1 MLIKR
6 DVDGKAQSFPNGE
19 VPAIVGTFTYT
30 AKRMG
35 GAPSITATI
44 YYPTPLDKQW
54 THEEYVEFQGERY
67 YATSIPSSSKDNQ
80 SVLYKHDVTFTS
92 RREILDNTLFF
103 DAVSNKDE
111 DTKGGDKYRTNQTR
125 FSFGGDITEFVSRI
139 NSSMKYCDVPY
150 SVVIDDGYATT
161 DVKEVSFENQ
171 YLTEVLQLINTT
183 YQLDYYWVGNVCHVG
198 KLQYDLTDNPIE
210 YGRNDALVSVSKENS
225 NARIVDMITGYGS
238 SDNIPYYYPNDDEFG
253 KADYISEN
261 INEPIDISLSQ
272 LQKNANI
279 GADYAKKYT
288 LYKREGALKATI
300 NIDGSFFG
308 TMPSSELVVADGK
321 DFARIAVIPIV
332 AKKGMKIYEPKI
344 TVSHHTHKS
353 GVSIKSDV
361 FSFYMDNDT
370 EGKYNG
376 SYTFTNDRYAALV
389 IWEDITIKST
399 IGDVAVDKSISY
411 NYIGSVEIEYEN
423 QSKAFWLFDGGVI
436 EYESSGISVN
446 NIDNVTSAK
455 SLVTFEKIPNAD
467 NTSSWWGFKETY
479 DTSTEEAAAKITIKG
494 RTWIFPSQ
502 NLMPSVYRESGGAER
517 FYYAKNDTYSIP
529 GATDK
534 YTFKNI
540 YKEGN
545 PHQGSVE
552 FSDIKPTINGV
563 RNDVIQSDGL
573 GQLFGEIAGV
583 AFDSNDSDVKNDDS
597 EYIHSYF
604 YIKLHKFSG
613 SYGFDLFK
621 HALASESAKINLIK
635 SNGCPACS
643 FDIQCVPSKDKS
655 KMYNCVSTD
664 GHGNLKSV
672 RDDCNDYI
680 FKNDED
686 AYKDTFNQ
694 DSTKTELWIAVKKDD
709 STLGII
715 MPNASGNFKPQK
727 GDLFVITGI
736 NPPKVLVTAAE
747 KRLDEALIKYM
758 SENNEDKFNYSVK
771 FSRIFLQENMAFANK
786 LNENSKVAITY
797 AGEKHEF
804 FVTNY
809 TVKVDDSALA
819 DVEIELSD
827 TLDASSSEL
836 KKVIDAVKGDTV
848 AQLQG
853 LIGGSGGLNA
863 TIANRLYLSK
873 QGDDTAQG
881 LITFVKG
888 LISDVL
894 VKLKGGAT
902 FGMRGYKF
910 DEKGNV
916 VVDALSSLAF
926 DEALERGFGVTK
938 NSRGKYTLSVTDLMV
953 WGKAVFNSL
962 EIRKLYAVG
971 GNVYLSGASSK
982 IVRAVPVKKATAA
995 ASSTGGDASETWV
1008 ACAEGDADCEG
1019 WKCYTL
1025 NDDGTTAT
1033 QNGWRKYDQAK
1044 CQTFDI
1050 EAGTHEGVSNT
1061 FYWRLVADVST
1072 KNETITETR
1081 TETYVDDD
1089 GVTKTREVTVDL
1101 YDGKKFGWV
1110 VLSKTDCESTTNDA
1124 PKAGDTIVL
1133 DGHRMFA
1140 SGDADGRDQ
1149 YNDESRTNVM
1159 MLETTGTEDGT
1170 LPRIVALT
1178 GIVDYRH
1185 WDGVNQ
1191 YSNTVFILSPKEVVF
1206 VSSSFK
1212 FISASGDPITLVNFR
1227 GNWAE
1232 KTEYRYYDQV
1242 SHNNAI
1248 WTCIVEKGDT
1258 TTAEPSDTSTDWRKE
1273 ISGGKGDPAVTYEL
1287 VASPSYIK
1295 LDADGSF
1302 DRSNQ
1307 YREGQMLLVRGYKIV
1322 GGKRIT
1328 QWGDADNPISIQI
1341 SFNDGA
1347 AWYESTFNNGE
1358 SGLDE
1363 VYNDF
1368 EPTCED
1374 SYFSMLQEMK
1384 KNGLKN
1390 CKAVMYEGESLDPD
1404 KIPSDKV
1411 LARIDIPI
1419 VQDGKD
1425 GASGTSYGVTLTVEK
1440 RTISSVEDDCLV
1452 VTFTKGDTDGVTT
1465 TNNVQDIGGYAQ
1477 LYVDGKIDTSA
1488 TARLNLGTSEAGELQ
1503 KCAFPQVFTAGYVTV
1518 KWYDKEGGTLLGTGS
1533 LTRGADGKDAT
1544 VYGVQVGSYYEWTS
1558 GGKLPGLEFGFTKTT
1573 GATVGKVTDVRNIG
1587 CTVMI
1592 YGDGTYYSSAS
1603 GWINVGNGNFLFSTF
1618 PYGDKDGNPT
1628 LGDASVVCVELY
1640 LDGMLVATANY
1651 ANGKQGADGKG
1662 ALEIICD
1669 PETIVLDT
1677 DDNGLVNDT
1686 SNAWAALM
1694 CVRDGKVVDGV
1705 TYDINKTDK
1714 NSTVNCDA
1722 TVNNNGIVTI
1732 TSVTSQTV
1740 AIDSSTVEVSSTSG
1754 SVTVSVTENA
1764 TGVTYTKTVPFTVNV
1779 ARYTGGLKADNK
1791 KFESAYNYLTNN
1803 GNSTDF
1809 SYYESKI
1816 RQTAKEISLKVS
1828 EKSVG
1833 RRNMLVGS
1841 ACRKYGDGFTY
1852 MSGSET
1858 QYYDG
1863 YPLEQIEINSGID
1876 GVNCIHCRT
1885 KRTGTDSYYL
1895 SGFRWWGISSQGN
1908 IKLEKG
1914 KNYVLS
1920 FYAKTPTP
1928 NDIYFIAEVLYQ
1940 GSKIDT
1946 SRPAKYDGPT
1956 GYSTTFSASE
1966 ANKWE
1971 LFTVK
1976 LSVPSNAKYEYE
1988 EINIFARG
1996 VQSDSFVDG
2005 YICKPMLEEGEEYN
2019 GWTLSEQDYDY
2030 VGGNLLDGTGTLTKT
2045 GNVEVL
2051 DETTVTQGG
2060 YNNESASV
2068 KAILLPTME
2077 IGDFLQYSTKD
2088 MGLKVGEDCMLSF
2101 YARAASGYAPGGL
2114 LQCYLYS
2121 PSTGIVLTESS
2132 HEKLD
2137 FLWNP
2142 DDGNLHTHI
2151 TPTTAWKRYW
2161 VHWRPMGNVPQYILF
2176 RLVRPGTNKESYDS
2190 STSYNVGDVV
2200 LYGGTYYVCQKAGIG
2215 YAPGASSHWE
2225 ATEFAIEIARPK
2237 LEVGATMTEWTEK
2250 RADMVDK
2257 QALYA
2262 TGIDIDSKKIT
2273 LTADHTYVRTNDGTP
2288 TVLIDADGYL
2298 TNVKVNADIVNVSAT
2313 HQLKISGNGAM
2324 VVDMDNFKLDESG
2337 NASFKGSIES
2347 TSGRIS
2353 FLTFTDS
2360 GMYSATS
2367 SSYWGLGLRSTNISV
2382 RGTPGGKTSLVCL
2395 GNGQIDATGGDA
2407 NTYPKSLVNGQVVNY
2422 CNLIQ
2427 IQAEGGGTGNGR
2439 DAAALGIETNGDFCL
2454 SAMGGLSH
2462 LQGLALDASTTTN
2475 GSSPNRTLF
2484 LCSGGSFTMPSNP
2497 KDGQLVIVI
2506 QTTSLGITFYG
2517 GGKSFMKGAST
2528 SNTATSGGAGQWSFF
2543 VYDDSVSSW
2552 RCVYANGGLF

>member
-171 YLTEVLQLINTT
+171 HLTEVLQLINTT

-210 YGRNDALVSVSKENS
+210 YGRNDALISVSKENS

-308 TMPSSELVVADGK
+308 TMPSSELVVADGM

-361 FSFYMDNDT
+361 FSFYMDNET

-467 NTSSWWGFKETY
+467 NTDSWWGFKETY

-529 GATDK
+529 GTTDK

-771 FSRIFLQENMAFANK
+771 FSRIFLQENMTFANK

-836 KKVIDAVKGDTV
+836 KKAIDAVKGETV

-873 QGDDTAQG
+873 QDDDTAQG
-881 LITFVKG
+881 LITFAKG
-888 LISDVL
+888 LISDML
-894 VKLKGGAT
+894 AKLKGGAT
-902 FGMRGYKF
+902 FGTRGYKF

-938 NSRGKYTLSVTDLMV
+938 NTQGKYTLSVTDLMV

-982 IVRAVPVKKATAA
+982 IVRAMPVKKATVA
-995 ASSTGGDASETWV
+995 ASSTGVDASAAWV

-1050 EAGTHEGVSNT
+1050 EAGAHEGVSNT

-1140 SGDADGRDQ
+1140 SDDAEGRDQ

-1159 MLETTGTEDGT
+1159 TLETTGATDGS

-1178 GIVDYRH
+1178 GITDYKH
-1185 WDGVNQ
+1185 SDGVNT

-1212 FISASGDPITLVNFR
+1212 FMSASGDPITLVNFR

-1232 KTEYRYYDQV
+1232 GTEYRYYDQV
-1242 SHNNAI
+1242 SHNDSI
-1248 WTCIVEKGDT
+1248 WTCIVEKGKKT
-1258 TTAEPSDTSTDWRKE
+1258 TEEPSDTSKVWRKE
-1273 ISGGKGDPAVTYEL
+1273 ISGGKDAVT
-1287 VASPSYIK
+1287 
-1295 LDADGSF
+1295 
-1302 DRSNQ
+1302 
-1307 YREGQMLLVRGYKIV
+1307 
-1322 GGKRIT
+1322 
-1328 QWGDADNPISIQI
+1328 
-1341 SFNDGA
+1341 
-1347 AWYESTFNNGE
+1347 
-1358 SGLDE
+1358 
-1363 VYNDF
+1363 
-1368 EPTCED
+1368 
-1374 SYFSMLQEMK
+1374 
-1384 KNGLKN
+1384 
-1390 CKAVMYEGESLDPD
+1390 
-1404 KIPSDKV
+1404 
-1411 LARIDIPI
+1411 
-1419 VQDGKD
+1419 
-1425 GASGTSYGVTLTVEK
+1425 
-1440 RTISSVEDDCLV
+1440 
-1452 VTFTKGDTDGVTT
+1452 
-1465 TNNVQDIGGYAQ
+1465 
-1477 LYVDGKIDTSA
+1477 
-1488 TARLNLGTSEAGELQ
+1488 
-1503 KCAFPQVFTAGYVTV
+1503 
-1518 KWYDKEGGTLLGTGS
+1518 
-1533 LTRGADGKDAT
+1533 
-1544 VYGVQVGSYYEWTS
+1544 YGVQVTPTYEVWSDAKKHAGIVLT
-1558 GGKLPGLEFGFTKTT
+1558 FTKTT
-1573 GATVGKVTDVRNIG
+1573 GSTMLKYLIVKTLGTVKVCADGTEIEGASKWINDGNNKIIFDRFTFDGTNNTPTIGTASVISIELIVDDKIVATANYSNGKQGDGVVMAYKHADTQPDAPTGTDPEYPGDGWSLSPDAATAGEKVTDVR
-1587 CTVMI
+1587 
-1592 YGDGTYYSSAS
+1592 YGGYESGTYDGTNKGTDATAKEWAEAEDDGRTWMKSPSGLSGYGYALMKVSFITQYDNTRVDVEIKAYSEQNFDLVEVWALDTAPSTGTSFRGQGLAHAS
-1603 GWINVGNGNFLFSTF
+1603 GNGVEQAYSFTVAKAGRHFICVTYAKDTSVDNNGDYGLFRLDLSDNDNEVAVSQTVWMSQAKVSGGKCVLPWSTPVKIN
-1618 PYGDKDGNPT
+1618 
-1628 LGDASVVCVELY
+1628 
-1640 LDGMLVATANY
+1640 
-1651 ANGKQGADGKG
+1651 GADGKG

-1669 PETIVLDT
+1669 PETIVIDT
-1677 DDNGLVNDT
+1677 DDNGLAT
-1686 SNAWAALM
+1686 GLYNAYASLM
-1694 CVRDGKVVDGV
+1694 CLRDGKEVSGV
-1705 TYDINKTDK
+1705 TYKMG
-1714 NSTVNCDA
+1714 SCVNCEA
-1722 TVNNNGIVTI
+1722 TVNTNTHVVAI
-1732 TSVTSQTV
+1732 TRVDKQSVTVDGQ
-1740 AIDSSTVEVSSTSG
+1740 TVEVSCTSG
-1754 SVTVSVTENA
+1754 SVTVNVTEDA
-1764 TGVTYTKTVPFTVNV
+1764 TGVTYTKTVPFAVNV

-1791 KFESAYNYLTNN
+1791 KFESAYNYLTNK
-1803 GNSTDF
+1803 GTSTDF
-1809 SYYESKI
+1809 SYYESHIK
-1816 RQTAKEISLKVS
+1816 QTAKEISLKVS
-1828 EKSVG
+1828 EKQVG
-1833 RRNMLVGS
+1833 RRNLLVGS
-1841 ACRKYGDGFTY
+1841 AFRKQGEGCSIVQDGQDAIN
-1852 MSGSET
+1852 GICING
-1858 QYYDG
+1858 G
-1863 YPLEQIEINSGID
+1863 YD
-1876 GVNCIHCRT
+1876 GVNCARL
-1885 KRTGTDSYYL
+1885 RNEGNAGAAYP
-1895 SGFRWWGISSQGN
+1895 RISWDGGRNSN
-1908 IKLEKG
+1908 VKVAKG
-1914 KNYVLS
+1914 KKYTLS
-1920 FYAKTPTP
+1920 FWAKRLSSTEGGYEISTQFFLQDGANGYARPYGALK
-1928 NDIYFIAEVLYQ
+1928 F
-1940 GSKIDT
+1940 GS
-1946 SRPAKYDGPT
+1946 
-1956 GYSTTFSASE
+1956 
-1966 ANKWE
+1966 
-1971 LFTVK
+1971 FTVK
-1976 LSVPSNAKYEYE
+1976 SQGEWEFIQDTVTIPSNAKSNYVEVCICLCLLQSGMA
-1988 EINIFARG
+1988 EILVCR
-1996 VQSDSFVDG
+1996 
-2005 YICKPMLEEGEEYN
+2005 PMLEEGEEYN

-2030 VGGNLLDGTGTLTKT
+2030 VGGNLLDGTGTLVKT

-2051 DETTVTQGG
+2051 NSAMVTQGG
-2060 YNNESASV
+2060 MGESAS
-2068 KAILLPTME
+2068 IRGLLYRTAHE
-2077 IGDFLQYSTKD
+2077 TDFLQYSTAN
-2088 MGLKVGEDCMLSF
+2088 MGLKANEDYVLSF
-2101 YARAASGYAPGGL
+2101 YARTSDGSSAGL
-2114 LQCYLYS
+2114 LQCYLY
-2121 PSTGIVLTESS
+2121 PSEGNINTEES
-2132 HEKLD
+2132 EGGYD
-2137 FLWNP
+2137 NTWNP
-2142 DDGNLHTHI
+2142 NDGDLKYGIIVSTQ
-2151 TPTTAWKRYW
+2151 WKRYW
-2161 VHWRPMGNVPQYILF
+2161 VHWRPTKNDPQHVLF
-2176 RLVRPGTNKESYDS
+2176 RLLRQGNDRGNYSS
-2190 STSYNVGDVV
+2190 STSYAVGDIV
-2200 LYGGTYYVCQKAGIG
+2200 LYDGTYYKCKTAGSG
-2215 YAPGASSHWE
+2215 NTPSSSSSYWE
-2225 ATEFAIEIARPK
+2225 AREFAIEIARPK
-2237 LEVGATMTEWTEK
+2237 LEVGATMTEWTAK

-2262 TGIDIDSKKIT
+2262 TGIDIDAKKIT
-2273 LTADHTYVRTNDGTP
+2273 ITASNTRFRDNDGNELAVIDGDGLRATRIATTGTNGRTVISGNTTIWYNKDGVTPGIKVFYDEAGVPHFQFCNSNGKVMYDFGPSGLQSFISSTQKAYSDVCYLRDASSHVRTNTSGVLLGFSWCYVARNQSGDLRYIYRKQIPTTPESSKSEIYSGCVFTSAHKYEGMDWPAANTTLANGRLLADGWYVRPNDGNLPMKPLTADEETVFDPTRTLYYQTFYYYSSGKVARTVR
-2288 TVLIDADGYL
+2288 AYMK
-2298 TNVKVNADIVNVSAT
+2298 KVSDTQVS
-2313 HQLKISGNGAM
+2313 K
-2324 VVDMDNFKLDESG
+2324 FK
-2337 NASFKGSIES
+2337 A
-2347 TSGRIS
+2347 
-2353 FLTFTDS
+2353 
-2360 GMYSATS
+2360 
-2367 SSYWGLGLRSTNISV
+2367 
-2382 RGTPGGKTSLVCL
+2382 
-2395 GNGQIDATGGDA
+2395 
-2407 NTYPKSLVNGQVVNY
+2407 
-2422 CNLIQ
+2422 
-2427 IQAEGGGTGNGR
+2427 
-2439 DAAALGIETNGDFCL
+2439 NGDW
-2454 SAMGGLSH
+2454 
-2462 LQGLALDASTTTN
+2462 DE
-2475 GSSPNRTLF
+2475 
-2484 LCSGGSFTMPSNP
+2484 
-2497 KDGQLVIVI
+2497 I
-2506 QTTSLGITFYG
+2506 
-2517 GGKSFMKGAST
+2517 
-2528 SNTATSGGAGQWSFF
+2528 
-2543 VYDDSVSSW
+2543 
-2552 RCVYANGGLF
+2552 

>member
-1 MLIKR
+1 MEAKRMLIKR

-19 VPAIVGTFTYT
+19 VPAIIGTFTYT

-150 SVVIDDGYATT
+150 SVVIDDGYANT

-389 IWEDITIKST
+389 IWEHITIKST

-467 NTSSWWGFKETY
+467 NTSLWWGFKETY

-747 KRLDEALIKYM
+747 KRLDDALIKYM

-836 KKVIDAVKGDTV
+836 KKAIDAVKGETV

-863 TIANRLYLSK
+863 TVANRLYLSK

-881 LITFVKG
+881 LITFAKG
-888 LISDVL
+888 LISDML
-894 VKLKGGAT
+894 AKLNGGAT
-902 FGMRGYKF
+902 FGTGGYKF

-916 VVDALSSLAF
+916 VVDALSSLTF
-926 DEALERGFGVTK
+926 DEALERGFGITK
-938 NSRGKYTLSVTDLMV
+938 NTQGKYTLSVTDLMV

-982 IVRAVPVKKATAA
+982 IVRAMPVKKATVA
-995 ASSTGGDASETWV
+995 ASSTGVDASAAWV

-1050 EAGTHEGVSNT
+1050 EAGAHEGVSNT

-1159 MLETTGTEDGT
+1159 MLETTGTENGT

-1212 FISASGDPITLVNFR
+1212 FMSASGDPITLVNFR
-1227 GNWAE
+1227 GNWA
-1232 KTEYRYYDQV
+1232 KGTKYGYYDQV
-1242 SHNNAI
+1242 SHNDSI
-1248 WTCIVEKGDT
+1248 WTCIVTKGDT
-1258 TTAEPSDTSTDWRKE
+1258 TNAEPSDTSKDWRKE
-1273 ISGGKGDPAVTYEL
+1273 ISGGKGE
-1287 VASPSYIK
+1287 
-1295 LDADGSF
+1295 
-1302 DRSNQ
+1302 
-1307 YREGQMLLVRGYKIV
+1307 
-1322 GGKRIT
+1322 
-1328 QWGDADNPISIQI
+1328 
-1341 SFNDGA
+1341 
-1347 AWYESTFNNGE
+1347 
-1358 SGLDE
+1358 
-1363 VYNDF
+1363 
-1368 EPTCED
+1368 
-1374 SYFSMLQEMK
+1374 
-1384 KNGLKN
+1384 
-1390 CKAVMYEGESLDPD
+1390 
-1404 KIPSDKV
+1404 
-1411 LARIDIPI
+1411 
-1419 VQDGKD
+1419 
-1425 GASGTSYGVTLTVEK
+1425 
-1440 RTISSVEDDCLV
+1440 
-1452 VTFTKGDTDGVTT
+1452 KGDKG
-1465 TNNVQDIGGYAQ
+1465 AP
-1477 LYVDGKIDTSA
+1477 
-1488 TARLNLGTSEAGELQ
+1488 GT
-1503 KCAFPQVFTAGYVTV
+1503 P
-1518 KWYDKEGGTLLGTGS
+1518 
-1533 LTRGADGKDAT
+1533 GKDAVT
-1544 VYGVQVGSYYEWTS
+1544 YGVQVTPYLDPLSS
-1558 GGKLPGLEFGFTKTT
+1558 GKTDPGIQIQFTRTT
-1573 GATVGKVTDVRNIG
+1573 GATVETFTNVTKLG
-1587 CTVMI
+1587 GLVMV
-1592 YGDGTYYSSAS
+1592 YVDGVYHVDATN
-1603 GWINVGNGNFLFSTF
+1603 WINSGNDKIVFSHF
-1618 PYGDKDGNPT
+1618 PIDNTSTDKT
-1628 LGDASVVCVELY
+1628 LGTASTIGIEL
-1640 LDGMLVATANY
+1640 LVNSSVVATANY
-1651 ANGKQGADGKG
+1651 ANGKQGADGP
-1662 ALEIICD
+1662 AATVY
-1669 PETIVLDT
+1669 TIEAVGNYNNNSGT
-1677 DDNGLVNDT
+1677 LVDAST
-1686 SNAWAALM
+1686 IGVTLTGDLKLYKTVGSEKTEDSKPPQCWRLT
-1694 CVRDGKVVDGV
+1694 VGGKNVDGTRVFDNSAGNNIV
-1705 TYDINKTDK
+1705 TYEYYNKY
-1714 NSTVNCDA
+1714 N
-1722 TVNNNGIVTI
+1722 
-1732 TSVTSQTV
+1732 
-1740 AIDSSTVEVSSTSG
+1740 IDS
-1754 SVTVSVTENA
+1754 
-1764 TGVTYTKTVPFTVNV
+1764 
-1779 ARYTGGLKADNK
+1779 
-1791 KFESAYNYLTNN
+1791 N
-1803 GNSTDF
+1803 GNSAVPGSATISVYRD
-1809 SYYESKI
+1809 SSMSELLASLVIPITLNPGAIVNVDAKLGKIESTTTSMKNDMNGMHGTI
-1816 RQTAKEISLKVS
+1816 ETIKQGQGQISLKVQDLQN
-1828 EKSVG
+1828 G
-1833 RRNMLVGS
+1833 
-1841 ACRKYGDGFTY
+1841 
-1852 MSGSET
+1852 
-1858 QYYDG
+1858 
-1863 YPLEQIEINSGID
+1863 
-1876 GVNCIHCRT
+1876 GVDTSKPHT
-1885 KRTGTDSYYL
+1885 
-1895 SGFRWWGISSQGN
+1895 SSQVDFRT
-1908 IKLEKG
+1908 LDAD
-1914 KNYVLS
+1914 S
-1920 FYAKTPTP
+1920 FYPVMIRFKDDGGVRHTVE
-1928 NDIYFIAEVLYQ
+1928 I
-1940 GSKIDT
+1940 
-1946 SRPAKYDGPT
+1946 SR
-1956 GYSTTFSASE
+1956 
-1966 ANKWE
+1966 N
-1971 LFTVK
+1971 
-1976 LSVPSNAKYEYE
+1976 
-1988 EINIFARG
+1988 
-1996 VQSDSFVDG
+1996 
-2005 YICKPMLEEGEEYN
+2005 
-2019 GWTLSEQDYDY
+2019 
-2030 VGGNLLDGTGTLTKT
+2030 LDGTYGSGKDYMTHSQGFSFRLIFSDIANGWGTNEDGQLHIESISQRWTEPTDTPICPKIAQYYPFSFTLAWLRGGSKYDITVDCTDAYISGIWPYMMQVASNPSWVPDAVRLAPDTWTTAQVNAQGGNPYNMLRKDNGGYYADVDNEYLYRFGELAAGNTFAIAGQPKDSKVWFLATWHITSVSGAKVYVDVSTYGLLWQAQNPLGIRMGELGYIKT
-2045 GNVEVL
+2045 GASYPKSTWDSQNGFGTSENVDNTAVHA
-2051 DETTVTQGG
+2051 DWAVPR
-2060 YNNESASV
+2060 
-2068 KAILLPTME
+2068 AILV
-2077 IGDFLQYSTKD
+2077 IGKESSATNGVYRDRAVLEAVQSCTE
-2088 MGLKVGEDCMLSF
+2088 GSSVSF
-2101 YARAASGYAPGGL
+2101 YSNTYFDV
-2114 LQCYLYS
+2114 S
-2121 PSTGIVLTESS
+2121 P
-2132 HEKLD
+2132 
-2137 FLWNP
+2137 
-2142 DDGNLHTHI
+2142 
-2151 TPTTAWKRYW
+2151 
-2161 VHWRPMGNVPQYILF
+2161 
-2176 RLVRPGTNKESYDS
+2176 
-2190 STSYNVGDVV
+2190 
-2200 LYGGTYYVCQKAGIG
+2200 LYGTDGRTNVK
-2215 YAPGASSHWE
+2215 PD
-2225 ATEFAIEIARPK
+2225 
-2237 LEVGATMTEWTEK
+2237 L
-2250 RADMVDK
+2250 
-2257 QALYA
+2257 LA
-2262 TGIDIDSKKIT
+2262 TGIDIKSHKIT
-2273 LTADHTYVRTNDGTP
+2273 
-2288 TVLIDADGYL
+2288 
-2298 TNVKVNADIVNVSAT
+2298 AT
-2313 HQLKISGNGAM
+2313 T
-2324 VVDMDNFKLDESG
+2324 DNFVVRNNRGTLTFSIDEDGNIVGVG
-2337 NASFKGSIES
+2337 NASFKGSVTAKTFTLSSDKFYVDNNGNFKLNMTNFSVDGNGNI
-2347 TSGRIS
+2347 TATGGRIS

-2360 GMYSATS
+2360 GMYSAS
-2367 SSYWGLGLRSTNISV
+2367 SSSQWGLGLRSTNISV

-2395 GNGQIDATGGDA
+2395 GDGHRDTTGGDA
-2407 NTYPKSLVNGQVVNY
+2407 NTYPKSLVNYQDVNY

-2427 IQAEGGGTGNGR
+2427 VTGGGSGNGR
-2439 DAAALGIETNGDFCL
+2439 DAAALGIETDGDFCL

-2484 LCSGGSFTMPSNP
+2484 LCSGGHFTMPSNP
-2497 KDGQLVIVI
+2497 KNGQLVIVI
-2506 QTTSLGITFYG
+2506 QTRDRIDFNGNGSKFQSGTYN
-2517 GGKSFMKGAST
+2517 ST
-2528 SNTATSGGAGQWSFF
+2528 SFTSDSAGQWSLF
-2543 VYDDSVSSW
+2543 Y
-2552 RCVYANGGLF
+2552 YNNGVWYTIYMTR